1 MGKWCRSATN
11 FDVLVIGDRLGC
23 PFLEA
28 TSMVLSNLLRKIA
41 KGETP
46 HLLFPNPGVIFPEG
60 EG

>member
-1 MGKWCRSATN
+1 MN